1 MRIATTLL
9 FSFLAGAV
17 SAQDAQI
24 RISQQQIDNL
34 DIKTAALVPSST
46 VPLFYAPGKVV
57 TPADR
62 EILVSSSQPGLVTR
76 LAANVGDTVHKG
88 QTLAQL
94 RSPELVGL
102 QQAFL
107 AAASELH
114 LAGLERNRDQKLL
127 QEGVIA
133 ERRWQETQTQHS
145 GKAARADE
153 ARQLLLLAGMSP
165 ADIQTLAQ
173 TRKLGDSLQIRSP
186 IDGVVLERMVN
197 LGARLDIQAPLYR
210 IADLAELW
218 LEISIPQERLST
230 VKVGDRVRLES
241 GDISATISLLG
252 QSVNVDNQTV
262 LARAVVDG
270 RPQGLRVGQNVNVQI
285 LQHGVPGGFSV
296 PNSALSQNEG
306 RSYVFVRNAEGFAV
320 VEVAV
325 NGKQGS
331 ESLISGALT
340 GNEHIAVKGAV
351 ALKANW
357 LGLGSDE

>member
-1 MRIATTLL
+1 MRTATWLL

-210 IADLAELW
+210 VADLAELW

>member
-1 MRIATTLL
+1 MRTPATLVL
-9 FSFLAGAV
+9 MVVAAAV

-24 RISQQQIDNL
+24 RISQQQIENL

-62 EILVSSSQPGLVTR
+62 EVLVSSSQPGLVTR

-88 QTLAQL
+88 QVLAQL

-107 AAASELH
+107 TATSELH
-114 LAGLERNRDQKLL
+114 LSGLERSRDQKLL

-145 GKAARADE
+145 AKAARADE
-153 ARQLLLLAGMSP
+153 ARQLLLLAGMS
-165 ADIQTLAQ
+165 AAEIQTLVQ
-173 TRKLGDSLQIRSP
+173 SRKLGDSLQIRAP
-186 IDGVVLERMVN
+186 IDGVVLERMAN
-197 LGARLDIQAPLYR
+197 LGARLDIQAPMYR

-218 LEISIPQERLST
+218 LEISIPQERLSS
-230 VKVGDRVRLES
+230 VKVGDRVRLEP

-252 QSVNVDNQTV
+252 QSVNADNQTV

-270 RPQGLRVGQNVNVQI
+270 KPQGLRVGQNVNVQI
-285 LQHGVPGGFSV
+285 LQPGLPGGFSV

-306 RSYVFVRNAEGFAV
+306 RSYVFVRNADGFAV
-320 VEVAV
+320 IEVTV

-331 ESLISGALT
+331 DSLISGALA
-340 GNEHIAVKGAV
+340 GNEQIAVKGAV

>member
-107 AAASELH
+107 TAASELH

-210 IADLAELW
+210 VADLAELW